1 MLVVAVYQDYFDHA
15 PPSDNCSSVLA
26 NTEGFPQAHYI
37 HSGGNIMLYSVTTS
51 DNFYDTAG
59 AIMLR
64 VTLFLRRNR
73 KNRA

>member
-1 MLVVAVYQDYFDHA
+1 
-15 PPSDNCSSVLA
+15 
-26 NTEGFPQAHYI
+26 
-37 HSGGNIMLYSVTTS
+37 MLYSVTTS